1 MARPNYLRDRARE
14 LRRLGTSYALIG
26 VECGISKQLA
36 RALTHDVPVAG
47 DVVRD
52 VAGRAWPKWTEAR
65 RPSGN
70 IDGAGI

>member
-1 MARPNYLRDRARE
+1 MNVIRDRARE

-26 VECGISKQLA
+26 LELGIPKQLA
-36 RALTHDVPVAG
+36 RKLTRDVPVAG

-52 VAGRAWPKWTEAR
+52 IEGRAWPKWRPAR
-65 RPSGN
+65 SGN